1 MGFDGLIMTLVVCLR
16 NHWILSNIFIRVVK
30 LHWLIWI
37 VTVRTRPEDKFVFYS
52 NHCSVEIVKNKYGMP
67 GKGHKYG
74 NSLLKT
80 PEKGT

>member
-30 LHWLIWI
+30 LQWLIWI

-52 NHCSVEIVKNKYGMP
+52 NHCSVEIVKINMGCQ
-67 GKGHKYG
+67 
-74 NSLLKT
+74 
-80 PEKGT
+80 EKVINMETAF